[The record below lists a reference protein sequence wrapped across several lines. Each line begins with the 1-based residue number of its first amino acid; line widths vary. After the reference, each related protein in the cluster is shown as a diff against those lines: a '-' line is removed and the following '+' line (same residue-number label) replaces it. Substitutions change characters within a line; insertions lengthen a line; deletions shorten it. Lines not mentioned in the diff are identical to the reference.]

1 MCDEYVSEELDHILL
16 ECPAYASAR
25 LSLLKL
31 MKDFFLQ
38 ENKIPNFIGLPPF
51 LQIQF
56 ITGDLRYSFCNKIR
70 IFFFFKFQQNTNQ

>member
-16 ECPAYASAR
+16 DCPAYASVH

-38 ENKIPNFIGLPPF
+38 DGIECTK
-51 LQIQF
+51 
-56 ITGDLRYSFCNKIR
+56 DLVRSR
-70 IFFFFKFQQNTNQ
+70 ISKKEKDNT